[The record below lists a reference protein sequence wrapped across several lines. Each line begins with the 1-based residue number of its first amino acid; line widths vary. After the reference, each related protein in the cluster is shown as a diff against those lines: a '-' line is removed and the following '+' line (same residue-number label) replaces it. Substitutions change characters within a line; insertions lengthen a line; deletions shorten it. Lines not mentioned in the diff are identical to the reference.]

1 MPELNDMTPSEQIKA
16 IRAKTGLSQV
26 KFAAQ
31 FGVPKRTLEH
41 WESGTR
47 VPPDYVLKLL
57 DDACE
62 KRRITMTTHTIYRLG
77 QLYRAL
83 TDATRPHG
91 ANDAEYQNALHRPL
105 TEITKAINLAH
116 QLHVMTPELDCLCAS
131 VLGDV
136 SPEDIM
142 AERSCTGLTLP
153 QQGTFSLG
161 YATRKPVEDK

>member
-1 MPELNDMTPSEQIKA
+1 MTPSEQIKA
-16 IRAKTGLSQV
+16 IRAKTGLSQA

-47 VPPDYVLKLL
+47 VPPDYVVKLL

-62 KRRITMTTHTIYRLG
+62 KWKITMTTHTIYRLG

-116 QLHVMTPELDCLCAS
+116 QLHVMTPELDRLCAAI
-131 VLGDV
+131 LDDV
-136 SPEDIM
+136 SPDDIM
-142 AERSCTGLTLP
+142 AEQSGTGLTLS

-161 YATRKPVEDK
+161 YAKYSPLYGK

>member
-1 MPELNDMTPSEQIKA
+1 MTTAEQIKA
-16 IRAKTGLSQV
+16 IRAKTGLSQA

-31 FGVPKRTLEH
+31 FGIPTRTLEH

-116 QLHVMTPELDCLCAS
+116 QLHVMAPELDRLCAA
-131 VLGDV
+131 VLDDV
-136 SPEDIM
+136 STDDIM
-142 AERSCTGLTLP
+142 AEQSGTGLTLP

-161 YATRKPVEDK
+161 YANGKTVKDK

>member
-31 FGVPKRTLEH
+31 FGIPTRTLEH

-105 TEITKAINLAH
+105 TEITKAI
-116 QLHVMTPELDCLCAS
+116 
-131 VLGDV
+131 
-136 SPEDIM
+136 
-142 AERSCTGLTLP
+142 
-153 QQGTFSLG
+153 
-161 YATRKPVEDK
+161 